1 MSGKDKNGNDQVS
14 DFLRYH
20 GNGMRDEERNDFE
33 RNLQKDPF
41 ASEASEGF
49 ESIDPSRAKNDLLRI
64 RKQLNKRTSGKPKMV
79 WYRIAASVAVLTIL
93 SSIFIIVKREE
104 PSEQISYSPVPP
116 VSKDVQV
123 SKSQEKTN
131 ETAGIKEHA
140 ALPAEKSKTEPAEA
154 QKNETKSGRQPDLRK
169 EDVSEMN
176 PEAIIATQ
184 AEKTDQVKAIE
195 DVMAPKP
202 VIAKRTSGYYSN
214 VRGRIISSEDNQPLP
229 GVSVTVK
236 GTDKGTITDPGGNF
250 SLGAE
255 DASNKMLVAS
265 YVGMVTKEFKA
276 MEDSSMEI
284 KLEPSLAALDEIVVV
299 GYGVK
304 AADYEQE
311 NELTAY
317 KPPHPENGKA
327 DLDKYIREN
336 LRRPDT
342 ATAGQRVVVVLNFR
356 VDLNGK
362 IDSIKVIRSPGK
374 MFSDEA
380 VRLIKEGPAWKPA
393 EENGKVIND
402 EVRVRIVF
410 K

>member
-1 MSGKDKNGNDQVS
+1 MSGKDKNGNDQAS

-20 GNGMRDEERNDFE
+20 GNEMRDKERNDFE

-49 ESIDPSRAKNDLLRI
+49 ESIDPSRVKNDLLKI
-64 RKQLNKRTSGKPKMV
+64 RKQLKKRTSGKPKMV
-79 WYRIAASVAVLTIL
+79 WYRIAASVAVLMIL
-93 SSIFIIVKREE
+93 STIFIFVRREE
-104 PSEQISYSPVPP
+104 PSEQISYTPVPRI
-116 VSKDVQV
+116 SKDIQV
-123 SKSQEKTN
+123 SKSQDKQDES
-131 ETAGIKEHA
+131 AGLKEQA
-140 ALPAEKSKTEPAEA
+140 AMPAEKSNTEPVKI
-154 QKNETKSGRQPDLRK
+154 QKYETKSGRQPDIRK
-169 EDVSEMN
+169 EEVSETN
-176 PEAIIATQ
+176 PEAIIVAQ
-184 AEKTDQVKAIE
+184 AEKPDQIKAIE
-195 DVMAPKP
+195 DVMAPEP
-202 VIAKRTSGYYSN
+202 VMAKRTSGYYTN

-229 GVSVTVK
+229 GVSVSVK
-236 GTDKGTITDPGGNF
+236 GTDKGTITDAAGNF

-255 DASNKMLVAS
+255 DASNKMLVANF
-265 YVGMVTKEFKA
+265 VGMETKEFKA
-276 MEDSSMEI
+276 VKDSSMEI
-284 KLEPSLAALDEIVVV
+284 KLEPSLATLNEIVVV

-304 AADYEQE
+304 ADEYYQE
-311 NELTAY
+311 NELTGY
-317 KPPHPENGKA
+317 IPPFPENGKA
-327 DLDKYIREN
+327 DFDKYIREN

-402 EVRVRIVF
+402 EVRIRIVF